1 MKKIKF
7 AINLLSAALVLAS
20 CDDAEI
26 FTENVPFASED
37 VYVGLL
43 SFNTAFKAINYEFN

>member
-7 AINLLSAALVLAS
+7 AINLSSAALVLAS
-20 CDDAEI
+20 CDDTEI
-26 FTENVPFASED
+26 FTENVLFASED

-43 SFNTAFKAINYEFN
+43 SFNTAFKAINYSVN